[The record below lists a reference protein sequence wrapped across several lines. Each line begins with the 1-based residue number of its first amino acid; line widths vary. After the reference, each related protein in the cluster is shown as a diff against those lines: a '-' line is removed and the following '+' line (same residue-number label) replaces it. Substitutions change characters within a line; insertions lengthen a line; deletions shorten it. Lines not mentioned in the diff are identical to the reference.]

1 MFTARSVILAWPHL
15 SRRGWVIW
23 WREWTSIDF
32 TLTTVSKKKI
42 IIIIWFCVRRFQ
54 RLPFPASAFQ
64 KQQAHPHHH
73 PQPARAHH
81 RRRRR
86 LHRLHP
92 PDAVCWRTG
101 PPALQPVRRDQSM
114 APPGEPVAERP
125 LPLLRSP
132 CCPAAGLRWAGKDAV
147 NSLKLDPNQPITT
160 MLRLFSYPISRC
172 ATLPRRGGGKEAG
185 TGPEREAHSGPKG
198 FGIAVVLST
207 LLSSLSFCP
216 RQTLTLPS
224 PRPTL
229 QQRTHLSVWKQ
240 PPVSFSWPVRGCSPT
255 LPDSIRAPLPS
266 KICPFSPPRRY
277 WIVIFCSC
285 YHSCGLSVCFL
296 TCTVY
301 FLFIFDLWSQH
312 LLF

>member
-1 MFTARSVILAWPHL
+1 MFTARSVILAWPHS

-32 TLTTVSKKKI
+32 TLTTVSKNNHYNNSM
-42 IIIIWFCVRRFQ
+42 CVLRDFNVS
-54 RLPFPASAFQ
+54 LFSASAFQ

-92 PDAVCWRTG
+92 PDAVCGRTG

-114 APPGEPVAERP
+114 APPGEPVAERA

-132 CCPAAGLRWAGKDAV
+132 GCPAAGLRWGDKDAV
-147 NSLKLDPNQPITT
+147 IPRTWSKRTYRNHVEVIFFVYL
-160 MLRLFSYPISRC
+160 ISRC
-172 ATLPRRGGGKEAG
+172 VTLPRRGGGKEAG
-185 TGPEREAHSGPKG
+185 TGPEREAHGGPKG

-207 LLSSLSFCP
+207 LPSSLSFCP

-240 PPVSFSWPVRGCSPT
+240 TPPPSRQLQSACTRLHPDTPRQHPRSPAVQDLPV
-255 LPDSIRAPLPS
+255 L
-266 KICPFSPPRRY
+266 SPPN
-277 WIVIFCSC
+277 VKES
-285 YHSCGLSVCFL
+285 
-296 TCTVY
+296 
-301 FLFIFDLWSQH
+301 
-312 LLF
+312 